1 MIMISVM
8 GASYLGTVVYDMIE
22 NSEWMRPFLIFKYF
36 PNDEVIRNLSL
47 DPMYIGLCVFWILI
61 GLALA
66 FVRFPR
72 RDLHI

>member
-1 MIMISVM
+1 LDP
-8 GASYLGTVVYDMIE
+8 AYLG
-22 NSEWMRPFLIFKYF
+22 
-36 PNDEVIRNLSL
+36 
-47 DPMYIGLCVFWILI
+47 LCLLWILI